1 MNRNAITIF
10 HSHPATLL
18 MCALQWQ
25 PLQAVRSFAADAKP
39 LDELRKPKFSSKYLI
54 QHVSQRLM

>member
-1 MNRNAITIF
+1 MQ
-10 HSHPATLL
+10 
-18 MCALQWQ
+18 AL
-25 PLQAVRSFAADAKP
+25 RSFAADAKS